1 MKKVKDGLNLQLAA
15 SQSGV
20 DQLNKEFYGR
30 FNYPWPPM
38 TFQAYTDP
46 SFWPCFLNQD
56 IGHWRDCRVPDNP
69 KIWVGGCGTNQ
80 SVITALK
87 FPQAHVLGTDISLPS
102 LETSEDSALQL
113 GVENLELEEKSL
125 NNAAYEE
132 EFDFVICTGVIHHN
146 AEPVVP
152 LKRLAAALKPGGV
165 MELMVYNFYHMLLQG
180 AFQTAIRGLCG
191 DGASMSMEDELKT
204 TRELIR
210 SFPERNLM
218 ADFLTQFAN
227 AYESDLADNLLQPV
241 MHSYTIE
248 TFVEM
253 LDEAGLE
260 MLMPCVNQF
269 DRTDNRLSWNLSFGD
284 SDLQRRYESMDD
296 QKRWQ
301 LSNLLMF
308 ERSPMLWFYVQRKD
322 SPFPRKSEQQ
332 VCREFLETRFEKKTT
347 PVRLFSRNEQ
357 GDYAEQS
364 QGQVFPG
371 ALSSHDHLA
380 KLVYNQVAP
389 TKTMSEIFA
398 ELSVEPTFQNINRV
412 RVNLTTSTFPYLAAV
427 K

>member
-1 MKKVKDGLNLQLAA
+1 
-15 SQSGV
+15 
-20 DQLNKEFYGR
+20 
-30 FNYPWPPM
+30 
-38 TFQAYTDP
+38 
-46 SFWPCFLNQD
+46 
-56 IGHWRDCRVPDNP
+56 
-69 KIWVGGCGTNQ
+69 
-80 SVITALK
+80 VITALK
-87 FPQAHVLGTDISLPS
+87 YPEAHVLGTDISLPS

-125 NNAAYEE
+125 NSATYEE

-146 AEPVVP
+146 ADPAVP
-152 LKRLAAALKPGGV
+152 LKRLAAGLKPGGV

-191 DGASMSMEDELKT
+191 DGASMSMEEELKT

-218 ADFLTQFAN
+218 ADFLNQFAN

-260 MLMPCVNQF
+260 LLLPCVNQF
-269 DRTDNRLSWNLSFGD
+269 DRTDNRLSWNMRFDD
-284 SDLQRRYESMDD
+284 SSLQKRYEAMEDA
-296 QKRWQ
+296 KRWQ
-301 LSNLLMF
+301 LSNLLLF

-322 SPFPRKSEQQ
+322 SSFSRKSERQ
-332 VCREFLETRFEKKTT
+332 VCEEFLANRFEKKSTN
-347 PVRLFSRNEQ
+347 VRLFSRDEK
-357 GDYAEQS
+357 GEYLEQS
-364 QGQVFPG
+364 QHQTFPG
-371 ALSSHDHLA
+371 PLSTHDHLA
-380 KLVYNQVAP
+380 KLVFNAADP
-389 TKTMSEIFA
+389 AKTMKEIFQ
-398 ELSVEPTFQNINRV
+398 ELQLEPTFQNINRV
-412 RVNLTTSTFPYLAAV
+412 RVNLTTSAFPYLTSV

>member
-15 SQSGV
+15 SQKDV
-20 DQLNKEFYGR
+20 DRLNKEFYGR

-38 TFQAYTDP
+38 TFQAFADP
-46 SFWPCFLNQD
+46 SFWPCHLNQD
-56 IGHWRDCRVPDNP
+56 IGHWQGDRIPANP

-87 FPQAHVLGTDISLPS
+87 YPEAHVLGTDISLPS

-125 NNAAYEE
+125 NSATYEE

-146 AEPVVP
+146 ADPAVP
-152 LKRLAAALKPGGV
+152 LKRLAAGLKPGGV

-191 DGASMSMEDELKT
+191 DGASMSMEEELKT

-218 ADFLTQFAN
+218 ADFLNQFAN

-260 MLMPCVNQF
+260 LLLPCVNQF
-269 DRTDNRLSWNLSFGD
+269 DRADNRLSWNMRFDD
-284 SDLQRRYESMDD
+284 SSLQKRYEAMEDA
-296 QKRWQ
+296 KRWQ
-301 LSNLLMF
+301 LSNLLLF

-322 SPFPRKSEQQ
+322 SSFSRKSERQ
-332 VCREFLETRFEKKTT
+332 VCEEFLANRFEKKSTN
-347 PVRLFSRNEQ
+347 VRLFSRDEK
-357 GDYAEQS
+357 GEYLEQS
-364 QGQVFPG
+364 QHQTFPG
-371 ALSSHDHLA
+371 PLSTHDHLA
-380 KLVYNQVAP
+380 KLVFNAADP
-389 TKTMSEIFA
+389 AKTMKEIFQ
-398 ELSVEPTFQNINRV
+398 ELQLEPTFQNINRV
-412 RVNLTTSTFPYLAAV
+412 RVNLTTSAFPYLTSV